1 MIYTLFGSILLH
13 ILIYLTQ
20 TASNL
25 TPPTAKIF
33 AIFFKTFFSPTKKLR

>member
-25 TPPTAKIF
+25 TPSAAKIF
-33 AIFFKTFFSPTKKLR
+33 AFFFKNILFAD